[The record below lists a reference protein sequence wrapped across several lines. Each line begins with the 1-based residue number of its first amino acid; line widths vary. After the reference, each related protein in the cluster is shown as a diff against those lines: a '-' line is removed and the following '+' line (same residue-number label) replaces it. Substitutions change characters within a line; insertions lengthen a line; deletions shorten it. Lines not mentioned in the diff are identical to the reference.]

1 MSQGLSLQGIR
12 GSDSRI
18 SRWLLTEITGEAEE
32 NLESGQRE
40 AKKQMK
46 W

>member
-18 SRWLLTEITGEAEE
+18 NRWLQKESAGEAKE
-32 NLESGQRE
+32 NLEHGQRE